1 MVTLY
6 DIFMVY
12 LKKKVNN
19 KKVIRGCY
27 LSVRICSNQNQFNNS
42 TDGVGIYTIGLFL
55 SQNKEQ
61 GTGNS

>member
-1 MVTLY
+1 MWEICSDLERHMVKLY

-42 TDGVGIYTIGLFL
+42 TDGVGILYDI
-55 SQNKEQ
+55 S
-61 GTGNS
+61 